1 MLQLLTGETSVRAH
15 ESGLSSRPTLSMTW
29 TLDPQSGKPV
39 ARWIIDGVEPTPFR
53 LASAA

>member
-1 MLQLLTGETSVRAH
+1 MLQLLTGETSVPARK
-15 ESGLSSRPTLSMTW
+15 SGLSGRPTLSMTW

-39 ARWIIDGVEPTPFR
+39 ARWIVDGTEPPAFR